1 MEHMLQSET
10 KFIAD
15 IYPGILSSDAEAKL
29 NYLLS
34 ALESMDARTASE
46 LERINMSSCDED
58 LKEFVTQQ
66 ILADHAARR
75 LPLDEAVEDLRAQ
88 FRATIADDSD

>member
-15 IYPGILSSDAEAKL
+15 TYPAILSSDAEAKL
-29 NYLLS
+29 HYLLN

-46 LERINMSSCDED
+46 LERVNMSSCDED
-58 LKEFVTQQ
+58 LKDFVRQH
-66 ILADHAARR
+66 ILTDHAARR
-75 LPLDEAVEDLRAQ
+75 LPLVEAVEDLRAQ
-88 FRATIADDSD
+88 YRATVADDSD